1 MVIVSADGVPEAT
14 LARRAGLAA
23 QSRGGRHDVAA
34 ATTHYIHYQRLQLV
48 ADTVLAVVSSVR

>member
-34 ATTHYIHYQRLQLV
+34 ASTHYVHYHRPEVV
-48 ADTVLAVVSSVR
+48 ANTVLDVISSVR